1 LTGASPPKRL
11 VSNSN
16 DFIRLLMFNIQL
28 NRPLAR
34 QIACQVAKNNGSLK
48 TAVQRQFPGNFHP
61 TKAQNAR
68 KTWRLSAFA

>member
-28 NRPLAR
+28 NRPLA
-34 QIACQVAKNNGSLK
+34 V
-48 TAVQRQFPGNFHP
+48 
-61 TKAQNAR
+61 
-68 KTWRLSAFA
+68 